1 MIKVENL
8 SKTYKLDN
16 GEEVVALKNINLEV
30 KDGEILGIIG
40 MSGSGKTSLL
50 RILRGVEQFDNGKIT
65 IDDIEVVADS
75 SQYYYNKLRKATAI
89 HLQRSF
95 GLWPETTFNNV
106 IRKLYGT
113 KYGDEADIDLEAAI
127 DQYGSEAMEILKVVG
142 LEDKANHFAPVL
154 SGGEKQRLIMA
165 RQLAKKPKVLLLDE
179 PATMA
184 CPRTKQGILDSIK
197 RINEDLGVT
206 VILVSHLPEIHN
218 YLANRVILL
227 EDGEITEVG
236 DPKTVT
242 QDFLKELD
250 DKIEMDSTVS
260 DETLVKAINLQKRFF
275 LLKGGNVLDIE
286 DINLEIKKRD
296 ILTILGPSGAG
307 KTILLRMLGGL
318 DYPEEGEI
326 LYSLAKEEL
335 DNEDSSSEESDNED
349 SSNENINNKD
359 SGNENLDNKDSSNKD
374 LDVDSEG
381 FVWVNLDDPSINR
394 MKVRRKIGF
403 MYQEFALQHHSTIR
417 DQLAT
422 KLGFKNQF
430 VVNEARKKAK
440 ELELGD
446 ELLDA
451 LYQLTDLPESEAK
464 SRLEQIGLL
473 PDILDELFPKF
484 PEKAV
489 KKEIKPIF
497 DALDLPIEII
507 NRKSYELSGGQ
518 KVRAMLALALSSR
531 PETLLLDEP
540 FGDLDPITLR
550 IISNSI
556 KNINKE
562 FKTTIIMV
570 SHNIDFIKELSK
582 RAIFMDAGKII
593 DDGDPIKLA
602 NDFVNFCKADYLIN

>member
-8 SKTYKLDN
+8 SKNYKLDN
-16 GEEVVALKNINLEV
+16 GEEVTALKNINLEV

-50 RILRGVEQFDNGKIT
+50 RILRGVEKFDDGKIT
-65 IDDIEVVADS
+65 LDDIEVSHDS
-75 SQYYYNKLRKATAI
+75 SQYYYNKLRTATAI

-95 GLWPETTFNNV
+95 GLWPETAIINV
-106 IRKLYGT
+106 IRKLYGNR
-113 KYGDEADIDLEAAI
+113 YGDEADIDLKVAT
-127 DQYGSEAMEILKVVG
+127 DQYGDEAMEILKVVG
-142 LEDKANHFAPVL
+142 LEDKAEHFAPVL

-184 CPRTKQGILDSIK
+184 CPRTKQAILNSIK

-218 YLANRVILL
+218 YLADRVILL
-227 EDGEITEVG
+227 EDGKIAKTG
-236 DPKTVT
+236 DPKTIT
-242 QDFLKELD
+242 KDFLKDLD
-250 DKIEMDSTVS
+250 PEVEMDSTVD
-260 DETLVKAINLQKRFF
+260 DESIVKANNLEKKFF
-275 LLKGGNVLDIE
+275 LLKGGNVLEIK

-307 KTILLRMLGGL
+307 KTILLRMLAGL
-318 DYPEEGEI
+318 DFPEKGEVCYW
-326 LYSLAKEEL
+326 LNS
-335 DNEDSSSEESDNED
+335 
-349 SSNENINNKD
+349 
-359 SGNENLDNKDSSNKD
+359 KD
-374 LDVDSEG
+374 LDDNSQSNSAENEGIWVD
-381 FVWVNLDDPSINR
+381 LDDAGINR
-394 MKVRRKIGF
+394 MNVRRKIGF

-430 VVNEARKKAK
+430 VVDEARKIAK

-451 LYQLTDLPESEAK
+451 LYQLTDLPEAEAK
-464 SRLEQIGLL
+464 SRLEQIGLV

-489 KKEIKPIF
+489 KEEIKPIF
-497 DALDLPIEII
+497 DALDLSMDIL

-518 KVRAMLALALSSR
+518 KVRAMLALALASR
-531 PETLLLDEP
+531 PETLFLDEP

-550 IISNSI
+550 IIANSI
-556 KNINKE
+556 KKINKE

-582 RAIFMDAGKII
+582 RAIFMDKGNVI
-593 DDGDPIKLA
+593 DDGDPVKIA
-602 NDFVNFCKADYLIN
+602 DNFVEFCKADYLLDN

>member
-1 MIKVENL
+1 MIKIENL

-30 KDGEILGIIG
+30 KEGEILGIIG

-50 RILRGVEQFDNGKIT
+50 RILRGVENFDEGKIT
-65 IDDIEVVADS
+65 LNDIEVSYDS
-75 SQYYYNKLRKATAI
+75 SQYYYNKLRTATAI

-95 GLWPETTFNNV
+95 GLWPETAINNV
-106 IRKLYGT
+106 IRKLYGV
-113 KYGDEADIDLEAAI
+113 KYGDEADIDLDSATA
-127 DQYGSEAMEILKVVG
+127 QYGDEAMEILKVVG
-142 LEDKANHFAPVL
+142 LEDKAEHFSPVL

-184 CPRTKQGILDSIK
+184 CPKTKQAILDSIK

-206 VILVSHLPEIHN
+206 VVLVSHLPEVHN
-218 YLANRVILL
+218 YLADRVILL
-227 EDGEITEVG
+227 EDGEIKEVG

-242 QDFLKELD
+242 KDFLSELD
-250 DKIEMDSTVS
+250 PEIAIDPTVDK
-260 DETLVKAINLQKRFF
+260 ETIVKADALEKKFF
-275 LLKGGNVLDIE
+275 LLKGGNVLEIE

-307 KTILLRMLGGL
+307 KTILLRMLAGL
-318 DYPEEGEI
+318 DFPEKGEVYYR
-326 LYSLAKEEL
+326 L
-335 DNEDSSSEESDNED
+335 NPEDSNGSDSD
-349 SSNENINNKD
+349 SNEA
-359 SGNENLDNKDSSNKD
+359 
-374 LDVDSEG
+374 
-381 FVWVNLDDPSINR
+381 VWVDFDDPGINR

-403 MYQEFALQHHSTIR
+403 MYQEFALQHYSTIR

-430 VVNEARKKAK
+430 VVDAARKKAK

-451 LYQLTDLPESEAK
+451 LYQLTDLPESEAR

-489 KKEIKPIF
+489 REEIKPIF
-497 DALDLPIEII
+497 DALDLPLDIL

-518 KVRAMLALALSSR
+518 KVRAMLALALASR
-531 PETLLLDEP
+531 PETLFLDEP

-550 IISNSI
+550 IVSNSI

-562 FKTTIIMV
+562 FKTTIVMV

-582 RAIFMDAGKII
+582 RAIFMDNGKII
-593 DDGDPIKLA
+593 DDGDPTKIA
-602 NDFVNFCKADYLIN
+602 EDFVEFCKADYLIK

>member
-16 GEEVVALKNINLEV
+16 GEEVSALKNIDLEV
-30 KDGEILGIIG
+30 KQGEILGIIG

-50 RILRGVEQFDNGKIT
+50 RILRGVEKFDEGKIT
-65 IDDIEVVADS
+65 LDDTEVSHDS
-75 SQYYYNKLRKATAI
+75 SQYYYNKLRTDTAI

-95 GLWPETTFNNV
+95 GLWPETAIDNV

-113 KYGDEADIDLEAAI
+113 KYGDEADIDLKVAN
-127 DQYGSEAMEILKVVG
+127 DQYGDEAMEILKVVG
-142 LEDKANHFAPVL
+142 LEDKAEHFAPVL

-184 CPRTKQGILDSIK
+184 CPRTKQAILDSIK

-206 VILVSHLPEIHN
+206 VVFVSHLPEIHN
-218 YLANRVILL
+218 YLADRVLLL
-227 EDGEITEVG
+227 ENGEIAEVG
-236 DPKTVT
+236 DPKTIT
-242 QDFLKELD
+242 KDFLKELD
-250 DKIEMDSTVS
+250 PEVEMDYSV
-260 DETLVKAINLQKRFF
+260 DDGALVKANNLEKKLF
-275 LLKGGNVLDIE
+275 LLKGGNVLEIE

-296 ILTILGPSGAG
+296 IVTIIGPSGAG
-307 KTILLRMLGGL
+307 KTILLRMLAGL
-318 DYPEEGEI
+318 DYPENGEVCYW
-326 LYSLAKEEL
+326 LNSEEA
-335 DNEDSSSEESDNED
+335 NEDSDSNSQSDYQSDSDSSEG
-349 SSNENINNKD
+349 IW
-359 SGNENLDNKDSSNKD
+359 
-374 LDVDSEG
+374 VD
-381 FVWVNLDDPSINR
+381 LDDPSVNR
-394 MKVRRKIGF
+394 MKVRRKVGF

-422 KLGFKNQF
+422 KLGFKNEF
-430 VVNEARKKAK
+430 VVDEARKKAK

-451 LYQLTDLPESEAK
+451 LYQLTDLPESEARV
-464 SRLEQIGLL
+464 RLEQIGLL

-489 KKEIKPIF
+489 REEIKPIF
-497 DALDLPIEII
+497 NALDLPLDIL

-518 KVRAMLALALSSR
+518 KVRAMLALALASK
-531 PETLLLDEP
+531 PETLFLDEP

-550 IISNSI
+550 IIANSI

-582 RAIFMDAGKII
+582 RAIFMDNGKII
-593 DDGDPIKLA
+593 DDGEPAKLA
-602 NDFVNFCKADYLIN
+602 DDFVEFCKADYLL

>member
-8 SKTYKLDN
+8 SKNYKLDN
-16 GEEVVALKNINLEV
+16 GEEVTALKNINLEV

-50 RILRGVEQFDNGKIT
+50 RILRGVEKFDDGKIT
-65 IDDIEVVADS
+65 IDDIEVSNDS
-75 SQYYYNKLRKATAI
+75 SQYYYNKLRTATAI

-95 GLWPETTFNNV
+95 GLWPETAIINV
-106 IRKLYGT
+106 IRKLYGNR
-113 KYGDEADIDLEAAI
+113 YGDEADIDLKVAT
-127 DQYGSEAMEILKVVG
+127 DQYGNEAMEILKVVG
-142 LEDKANHFAPVL
+142 LEDKAEHFAPVL

-184 CPRTKQGILDSIK
+184 CPRTKQAILNSIK

-218 YLANRVILL
+218 YLADRVILL
-227 EDGEITEVG
+227 EDGKIAEIG
-236 DPKTVT
+236 APKTIT
-242 QDFLKELD
+242 KDFLKDLD
-250 DKIEMDSTVS
+250 PEVEMDSTVD
-260 DETLVKAINLQKRFF
+260 DEIIVKANNLEKKFF
-275 LLKGGNVLDIE
+275 LLKGGNVLEIK

-307 KTILLRMLGGL
+307 KTILLRMLAGL
-318 DYPEEGEI
+318 DFPEKGEVCYW
-326 LYSLAKEEL
+326 LNS
-335 DNEDSSSEESDNED
+335 
-349 SSNENINNKD
+349 
-359 SGNENLDNKDSSNKD
+359 KD
-374 LDVDSEG
+374 LDGNSQSNSAKNEGIWVD
-381 FVWVNLDDPSINR
+381 LDDAGINR
-394 MKVRRKIGF
+394 MKVRRKVGF

-430 VVNEARKKAK
+430 VVDEARKRAK

-451 LYQLTDLPESEAK
+451 LYQLTDLPEAEAK
-464 SRLEQIGLL
+464 SRLEQIGLV

-489 KKEIKPIF
+489 KEEIKPIF
-497 DALDLPIEII
+497 DALDLSMDIL

-518 KVRAMLALALSSR
+518 KVRAMLALALASR
-531 PETLLLDEP
+531 PETLFLDEP

-550 IISNSI
+550 IIANSI
-556 KNINKE
+556 KKINKE
-562 FKTTIIMV
+562 FKTTIVMV

-582 RAIFMDAGKII
+582 RAIFMDKGNVI
-593 DDGDPIKLA
+593 DDGNPVKIAD
-602 NDFVNFCKADYLIN
+602 DFVEFCKADYLLDN

>member
-8 SKTYKLDN
+8 NKTYKLDN

-50 RILRGVEQFDNGKIT
+50 RILRGVEQFDSGKIT
-65 IDDIEVVADS
+65 MDDIEVVADA
-75 SQYYYNKLRKATAI
+75 SQFYYTKLKKATAI

-95 GLWPETTFNNV
+95 GLWPETTLVNV
-106 IRKLYGT
+106 VRKLFGA
-113 KYGDEADIDLEAAI
+113 KYGDEAATDFDYAM
-127 DQYGSEAMEILKVVG
+127 DQFGEEAMEILKVVG

-184 CPRTKQGILDSIK
+184 CPRTKQAILDSIK
-197 RINEDLGVT
+197 RINEELGVT
-206 VILVSHLPEIHN
+206 VILVSHLPELHT
-218 YLANRVILL
+218 YLATRVILL
-227 EDGEITEVG
+227 EDGEIKEEG

-242 QDFLKELD
+242 KDFLKE
-250 DKIEMDSTVS
+250 ISPQVEMDSTVD
-260 DETLVKAINLQKRFF
+260 DETVIKAINLQKRFF

-286 DINLEIKKRD
+286 DINLEIKNRD

-307 KTILLRMLGGL
+307 KTILLRMLAGL
-318 DYPEEGEI
+318 DYPEEGEV
-326 LYSLAKEEL
+326 LYRLESEDLE
-335 DNEDSSSEESDNED
+335 DNGIDSNRESDT
-349 SSNENINNKD
+349 
-359 SGNENLDNKDSSNKD
+359 
-374 LDVDSEG
+374 EG
-381 FVWVNLDDPSINR
+381 VVWVNFEDPSINR
-394 MKVRRKIGF
+394 MKIRRKIGF

-430 VVNEARKKAK
+430 VVDEARKKAK

-464 SRLEQIGLL
+464 SRLEQIGLM
-473 PDILDELFPKF
+473 PDILEELFPKF

-489 KKEIKPIF
+489 KEEIKPIF
-497 DALDLPIEII
+497 DALDLPLEII

-550 IISNSI
+550 IVANSI

-582 RAIFMDAGKII
+582 RAIFMDAGKVI
-593 DDGDPIKLA
+593 DDGDPVKLA
-602 NDFVNFCKADYLIN
+602 NDFVSFCKADYLIN

>member
-1 MIKVENL
+1 MIKIENL

-16 GEEVVALKNINLEV
+16 GEEVSALKNINLEI
-30 KDGEILGIIG
+30 KEGEIIGIIG

-50 RILRGVEQFDNGKIT
+50 RILRGVEQFEEGKIT
-65 IDDIEVVADS
+65 IGDVEVSHDS
-75 SQYYYNKLRKATAI
+75 SQYYYNKLRTLTAI

-95 GLWPETTFNNV
+95 GLWPETAINNV
-106 IRKLYGT
+106 IRKLYAT
-113 KYGDEADIDLEAAI
+113 KYGDEADIDLDAATA
-127 DQYGSEAMEILKVVG
+127 QYGGEAMKILGVVG
-142 LEDKANHFAPVL
+142 LEDKAEHFAPVL

-184 CPRTKQGILDSIK
+184 CPRTKQAILDSIK
-197 RINEDLGVT
+197 RINEELGVT
-206 VILVSHLPEIHN
+206 VVLVSHLPEVHN

-227 EDGEITEVG
+227 KDGEITEVG
-236 DPKTVT
+236 DPKIITK
-242 QDFLKELD
+242 DFLSELD
-250 DKIEMDSTVS
+250 PKIAIDTTVD
-260 DETLVKAINLQKRFF
+260 DETIIKANGIGKKFF
-275 LLKGGNVLDIE
+275 LVKGGNVLEIG

-296 ILTILGPSGAG
+296 ILTILGPSGGG
-307 KTILLRMLGGL
+307 KTILLRMLAGL
-318 DYPEEGEI
+318 DYPEKGEVCYR
-326 LYSLAKEEL
+326 L
-335 DNEDSSSEESDNED
+335 NPEDSDDPESDEA
-349 SSNENINNKD
+349 
-359 SGNENLDNKDSSNKD
+359 
-374 LDVDSEG
+374 
-381 FVWVNLDDPSINR
+381 VWVNFDNPGINR

-422 KLGFKNQF
+422 KMGFKNQF
-430 VVNEARKKAK
+430 VVDEARERAKK
-440 ELELGD
+440 LELGD

-489 KKEIKPIF
+489 KEEIKPIF
-497 DALDLPIEII
+497 DALDLPLEII

-531 PETLLLDEP
+531 AETIFLDEP

-550 IISNSI
+550 IVANSI
-556 KNINKE
+556 KNINKK

-582 RAIFMDAGKII
+582 RAIFMDNGKII
-593 DDGDPIKLA
+593 DDGDPTKLA
-602 NDFVNFCKADYLIN
+602 EDFVEFCKADYLIGQ